1 MTLPLSRLLHQE
13 HLAPLAV
20 TNEVPYNAVT
30 MQQARPRASL
40 HTIGCRLNQAESA
53 LLADRLRKDGY
64 DLVDFGRPTDL
75 LVLNT
80 CSVTEHAEKDCR
92 YLVRQTLRHSPNA
105 FVAVT
110 GCYAQTGAEAL
121 RQVPGIDLIVG
132 AQYKMHLPDYLPAT
146 QALRKHPAPHLLH
159 TRKIDRD
166 DFVIAGVGNYE
177 STRANLKIQD
187 GCNFMCSFCIIPFAR
202 GHERSRRWDDVLR
215 EAEGLAER
223 GHREL
228 VLTGVNIGQYLEG
241 GRSLLDLIQCLEQ
254 IDGVERIR
262 ISSIEPTTIPEELLD
277 YMATSPKLCR
287 YLHIPLQSGDDGI
300 LQAMHRRYTVK
311 QYASLVEK
319 AVRLI
324 PDLGLGT
331 DIMVGFPG
339 EGDMEF
345 ANTFTL
351 ANELP
356 FAYFHVFNFSRR
368 GGTTAARMNNTV
380 RPATARA
387 RSRTLAE
394 LSRAKRV
401 AFYQRYLDRSLPVL
415 FETRDANGLW
425 IGLTGNYIRVGVA
438 DHSDLSNTVRDVA
451 VTGVMDGLAVGH
463 LAETG
468 Q

>member
-1 MTLPLSRLLHQE
+1 
-13 HLAPLAV
+13 
-20 TNEVPYNAVT
+20 
-30 MQQARPRASL
+30 MQQTRPRASL
-40 HTIGCRLNQAESA
+40 HTIGCRLNQAETA
-53 LLADRLRKDGY
+53 LLADRFRKDGY

-80 CSVTEHAEKDCR
+80 CSVTENAEKDCR
-92 YLVRQTLRHSPNA
+92 HLVRQTLRHSPNA

-132 AQYKMHLPDYLPAT
+132 SQYKMHLPDYLP
-146 QALRKHPAPHLLH
+146 QALRKQTAPHLLH

-166 DFVIAGVGNYE
+166 DFVISGVGHYE

-187 GCNFMCSFCIIPFAR
+187 GCTFMCSFCIIPFAR
-202 GHERSRRWDDVLR
+202 GHERSRRLYDVLR

-241 GRSLLDLIQCLEQ
+241 GRSLLDLIQCLER
-254 IDGVERIR
+254 IEGVERIR
-262 ISSIEPTTIPEELLD
+262 ISSIEPTTISDELLH
-277 YMATSPKLCR
+277 YMITSSKLCR
-287 YLHIPLQSGDDGI
+287 YLHIPLQSGDDRI

-311 QYASLVEK
+311 EYATLVGK
-319 AVRLI
+319 AVQLI

-339 EGDMEF
+339 EGEKEF
-345 ANTFTL
+345 ANTLAL

-356 FAYFHVFNFSRR
+356 FTYFHVFNFSKRP
-368 GGTTAARMNNTV
+368 GTAAARMTNSIH
-380 RPATARA
+380 PATAKT

-394 LSRAKRV
+394 LSRAKRM
-401 AFYQRYLDRSLPVL
+401 AFYQRHLDQTLPVL

-425 IGLTGNYIRVGVA
+425 IGLTGNYVRVGVA
-438 DHSDLSNTVRDVA
+438 ARSDLSNRVSDV
-451 VTGVMDGLAVGH
+451 VITGVMDGLAVGH
-463 LAETG
+463 LADMG